1 MVPPNPCSRSDAQKK
16 RRSRGCRRFPGLSQ
30 SDAAMT
36 APPSK
41 LLSIGTMPT
50 GLRVFTASAT
60 IATLSAVT

>member
-1 MVPPNPCSRSDAQKK
+1 
-16 RRSRGCRRFPGLSQ
+16 
-30 SDAAMT
+30 MT